1 MMTEGSAYTKIQAAA
16 PDERLVDVLS
26 VPGLSPDTDGAA
38 LQKGSTFRIA
48 KHGHVIEFILQ
59 RTTTW
64 DDVRI
69 GDMDILMVGVV
80 G

>member
-1 MMTEGSAYTKIQAAA
+1 M
-16 PDERLVDVLS
+16 PD
-26 VPGLSPDTDGAA
+26 LSPDPAGAA
-38 LQKGSTFRIA
+38 LPKGSTFRIA
-48 KHGHVIEFILQ
+48 KHGHIIEFILQ